1 MKPLS
6 FSSVVG
12 EEAMDGFPSFFE
24 SERHMVKKKFLY
36 KFKDAPAQLEVP
48 FPNPLGILQAIAMDL
63 SIPGT
68 CGRDCLMHRAK
79 RLPFSDS
86 QSCFAERT

>member
-12 EEAMDGFPSFFE
+12 EEAMDGFPSLFE
-24 SERHMVKKKFLY
+24 NERHMVKKKFLY
-36 KFKDAPAQLEVP
+36 HFKDAPAQLEVP
-48 FPNPLGILQAIAMDL
+48 FSNSLGILQAIAMEL

-68 CGRDCLMHRAK
+68 CGRD
-79 RLPFSDS
+79 
-86 QSCFAERT
+86 

>member
-12 EEAMDGFPSFFE
+12 EEEAMDGFPSFFE

-36 KFKDAPAQLEVP
+36 QFKDAPAQLEVP
-48 FPNPLGILQAIAMDL
+48 FPNSLGILQAIAMDI

-68 CGRDCLMHRAK
+68 CGRD
-79 RLPFSDS
+79 
-86 QSCFAERT
+86 

>member
-6 FSSVVG
+6 FSSVLG
-12 EEAMDGFPSFFE
+12 EEAMDAFPSFE
-24 SERHMVKKKFLY
+24 NERHMVKKFLY
-36 KFKDAPAQLEVP
+36 QVKDAPAQLEVS

-79 RLPFSDS
+79 RLPISDS